1 MTPDLFSFSVS
12 AAAVAATLGRPFATA
27 PAKTT
32 RGKRIRFTV
41 FDQGEATRVI
51 EPYGRD
57 AWMCGKLVHVGGRGI
72 TTLECG
78 GAPRV
83 SGYIHKLRHIYGL
96 QIASIDEMH
105 DGPFAGRH
113 VRYKLM
119 QRVEFADSADA
130 ARRGSDQ

>member
-1 MTPDLFSFSVS
+1 MSAADLFTRAVELTTRSTLLTS
-12 AAAVAATLGRPFATA
+12 AAPIKRGRPITFIVHDGEN
-27 PAKTT
+27 T
-32 RGKRIRFTV
+32 RR
-41 FDQGEATRVI
+41 I
-51 EPYGRD
+51 EPRGRD
-57 AWMCGKLVHVGGRGI
+57 AWMCGKLVHVGSNGI

-113 VRYKLM
+113 VRYQLM
-119 QRVEFADSADA
+119 QRVEFADPTDA
-130 ARRGSDQ
+130 SRHGGDQ